1 MHTISHIIRKV
12 ITEKATSQE
21 ARQVYVFEV
30 NPKSSK
36 TQIAEA
42 IRVLYGEKPLAVR
55 VVTRPPQTKKVGK
68 ARKEVLTS
76 ARELAYVHSKNPLTT
91 LSKS

>member
-36 TQIAEA
+36 TQISEA
-42 IRVLYGEKPLAVR
+42 IRVLYGEKPIAIR

-68 ARKEVLTS
+68 TRKEVHT
-76 ARELAYVHSKNPLTT
+76 AIRKLAYVHSKNPLTN
-91 LSKS
+91 LSK